1 LIHHIYD
8 RGSIKDL
15 VEEASEGLID
25 ANKTI
30 EEIEN
35 VNKYLE
41 ENDPI
46 KKLTE

>member
-1 LIHHIYD
+1 
-8 RGSIKDL
+8 L